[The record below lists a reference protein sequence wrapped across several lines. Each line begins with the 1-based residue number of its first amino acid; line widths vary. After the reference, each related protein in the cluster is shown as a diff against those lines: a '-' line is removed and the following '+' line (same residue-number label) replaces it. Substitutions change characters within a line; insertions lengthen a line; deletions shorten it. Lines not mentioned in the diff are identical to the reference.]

1 MSDTEVLEE
10 DQTTRPPTVQEALAR
25 VMGDVR
31 AVGKDEKNQQQGFKF
46 RGIEAVLNAVGPALR
61 THGVIVTPHLDSLE
75 RRATTT
81 SKGAA
86 MNCVDVVV
94 TYTFTGPAGDSLTAT
109 VPGESFDSGD
119 KATPKAM
126 SVAFRTA
133 LLQALALP
141 TLDTDPDAESPQG
154 TVGQPIPRS
163 APQEAAPQAGP
174 TPQEAAEK
182 ALADAWNSADALH
195 HLGAW
200 YRQHGAPASF
210 IARIDQRHADLT
222 NQNGAPA

>member
-10 DQTTRPPTVQEALAR
+10 DQTTRPPSVQEALAR

-46 RGIEAVLNAVGPALR
+46 RGVEAVVNAVGPALR
-61 THGVIVTPHLDSLE
+61 AHGVIVTPHLDNLE
-75 RRATTT
+75 RRQITT
-81 SKGAA
+81 SKGAM
-86 MNCVDVVV
+86 MNGVDVVV

-119 KATPKAM
+119 KATAKAM

-141 TLDTDPDAESPQG
+141 TTDTDPDAESPQG
-154 TVGQPIPRS
+154 TVGQPI
-163 APQEAAPQAGP
+163 QNAAPQAGP
-174 TPQEAAEK
+174 TPQEAAEQ
-182 ALADAWNSADALH
+182 ALAQAWNSADALH
-195 HLGAW
+195 RLGAW

>member
-10 DQTTRPPTVQEALAR
+10 DQTTRPPTIQEALAR

-31 AVGKDEKNQQQGFKF
+31 AVGKDESNKHQGFKF
-46 RGIEAVLNAVGPALR
+46 RGIDAVLNAVGPALR
-61 THGVIVTPHLDSLE
+61 SHCVIVTPHLDSLT
-75 RRATTT
+75 RRQTTT
-81 SKGAA
+81 AGGST

-94 TYTFTGPAGDSLTAT
+94 TYTFTGPAGDVLTAT

-119 KATPKAM
+119 KATAKAM
-126 SVAFRTA
+126 SVALRTA

-141 TLDTDPDAESPQG
+141 TQDTDPDAESPQG
-154 TVGQPIPRS
+154 TVGQPVPHGAS
-163 APQEAAPQAGP
+163 QGAAPQSGP
-174 TPQEAAEK
+174 SPQEAAERS
-182 ALADAWNSADALH
+182 LMEAWNSADALH
-195 HLGAW
+195 RLGAW

>member
-1 MSDTEVLEE
+1 MSDHEVLEE
-10 DQTTRPPTVQEALAR
+10 DHTARPPTVQEALAR

-31 AVGKDEKNQQQGFKF
+31 AVGKDEKNKHQGFKF
-46 RGIEAVLNAVGPALR
+46 RGIDAVLNAVGPALR
-61 THGVIVTPHLDSLE
+61 THGVVVTPHMDSLE
-75 RRATTT
+75 RRQTTT
-81 SKGAA
+81 SGGAT

-94 TYTFTGPAGDSLTAT
+94 TYTFTGPAGDVLTAT
-109 VPGESFDSGD
+109 VPGEAFDSGD

-154 TVGQPIPRS
+154 TVGQPI
-163 APQEAAPQAGP
+163 QQAGQQP
-174 TPQEAAEK
+174 SQSPQEAAER
-182 ALADAWNSADALH
+182 ALTEAWNSADALH
-195 HLGAW
+195 RLGAW

>member
-1 MSDTEVLEE
+1 MSDHEVLEE
-10 DQTTRPPTVQEALAR
+10 DHTARPPTVQEALAR

-31 AVGKDEKNQQQGFKF
+31 AVGKDEKNKHQGFKF
-46 RGIEAVLNAVGPALR
+46 RGIDAVLNAVGPALR
-61 THGVIVTPHLDSLE
+61 THGVVVTPHMDSLE
-75 RRATTT
+75 RRQTTT
-81 SKGAA
+81 SGGAT

-94 TYTFTGPAGDSLTAT
+94 TYTFTGPAGDVLTAT
-109 VPGESFDSGD
+109 VPGEAFDSGD

-154 TVGQPIPRS
+154 TVGQPIS
-163 APQEAAPQAGP
+163 QAGQPP
-174 TPQEAAEK
+174 TQSPQEAAEK
-182 ALADAWNSADALH
+182 ALAEAWNSADALH
-195 HLGAW
+195 RLGAW

>member
-10 DQTTRPPTVQEALAR
+10 DQTTRPPTIQEALAR

-31 AVGKDEKNQQQGFKF
+31 AVGKDESNKHQGFKF
-46 RGIEAVLNAVGPALR
+46 RGIDAVLNAVGPALR
-61 THGVIVTPHLDSLE
+61 SHCVIVTPHLDSLT
-75 RRATTT
+75 RRQTTT
-81 SKGAA
+81 AGGST

-94 TYTFTGPAGDSLTAT
+94 TYTFTGPAGDVLTAT

-119 KATPKAM
+119 KATAKAM
-126 SVAFRTA
+126 SVALRTA

-141 TLDTDPDAESPQG
+141 TQDTDPDAESPQG
-154 TVGQPIPRS
+154 TVGQPVPHGAPRS
-163 APQEAAPQAGP
+163 GP
-174 TPQEAAEK
+174 SPQEAAEQ
-182 ALADAWNSADALH
+182 ALAQAWNSADALH
-195 HLGAW
+195 RLGAW

>member
-1 MSDTEVLEE
+1 MSDHEVLEE
-10 DQTTRPPTVQEALAR
+10 DHTARPPTVQEALAR

-31 AVGKDEKNQQQGFKF
+31 AVGKDERNKQQGFNF
-46 RGIEAVLNAVGPALR
+46 RGIDAVLNAVGPALR
-61 THGVIVTPHLDSLE
+61 AHGVIVTPHLDSLT
-75 RRATTT
+75 RRQTTT

-94 TYTFTGPAGDSLTAT
+94 TYTFTGPAGDVLTAT
-109 VPGESFDSGD
+109 VPGEAFDSGD

-141 TLDTDPDAESPQG
+141 TTDTDVDAESPQG
-154 TVGQPIPRS
+154 TVGQPI
-163 APQEAAPQAGP
+163 QQAGQQP
-174 TPQEAAEK
+174 SQSPQEAAEK
-182 ALADAWNSADALH
+182 ALTEAWNSADALH
-195 HLGAW
+195 RLGAW